1 MHLIWVLSVHA
12 FNLVFILCMYLI
24 RILSV
29 EIFGGMDGNNWIEL
43 DEKREAW
50 EQKRGPCGGKPD

>member
-1 MHLIWVLSVHA
+1 MLKSTSSIAQH
-12 FNLVFILCMYLI
+12 
-24 RILSV
+24 V

-50 EQKRGPCGGKPD
+50 EQKWRPCGGKPD